1 MVSSRRTRKVI
12 YLLITLVILM
22 ACNIPGVTDEKEE
35 AGGTPQ
41 SEPSTLDDPL
51 IAYEYSGEGTYVA
64 VSVLAGTTST
74 CTLTQ
79 SVSAAIY
86 ENGAVSI
93 KSIGPCINDFHGCM
107 VDETDRCALYGDGS
121 ASGFS
126 MSMGGDI
133 DMSGC
138 NSGSY
143 KISNEDV
150 EFDSDRMVGSF
161 QCDMGGGD
169 SMTLSM
175 DIPRVKN

>member
-1 MVSSRRTRKVI
+1 MLSLRRVRKILVLI
-12 YLLITLVILM
+12 ITLVILM
-22 ACNIPGVTDEKEE
+22 ACNIPGLADEKEE

-41 SEPSTLDDPL
+41 SDPSSLSDTQIL
-51 IAYEYSGEGTYVA
+51 YEYGGEGTYVA

-74 CTLTQ
+74 CTLTE
-79 SVSAAIY
+79 SVSATIC

-93 KSIGPCINDFHGCM
+93 KSIGPCINDFHSCKL
-107 VDETDRCALYGDGS
+107 DETDRCAVYGDGS

-126 MSMGGDI
+126 MAMGGDI
-133 DMSGC
+133 DMTGC

-150 EFDSDRMVGSF
+150 KFDSDRMVGSF

-169 SMTLSM
+169 SMSVTM
-175 DIPRVKN
+175 DIPRIKN

>member
-1 MVSSRRTRKVI
+1 MLSSRRMRKI
-12 YLLITLVILM
+12 LYLIMTLVILM
-22 ACNIPGVTDEKEE
+22 ACNLPGVTDEKEE
-35 AGGTPQ
+35 AGSTQQ
-41 SEPSTLDDPL
+41 SDPL
-51 IAYEYSGEGTYVA
+51 PLSDDQILYEYGGDGTYVA

-79 SVSAAIY
+79 NVSAAIY

-93 KSIGPCINDFHGCM
+93 KSIGPCINDFHGCT

-121 ASGFS
+121 ASGFV
-126 MSMGGDI
+126 MSMGGQI

-143 KISNEDV
+143 KISIDDV
-150 EFDSDRMVGSF
+150 EFDSDRMTGSF

-175 DIPRVKN
+175 DIPRIKK

>member
-1 MVSSRRTRKVI
+1 MLSSRRMRKVFC
-12 YLLITLVILM
+12 LLITLAILM

-35 AGGTPQ
+35 AGGTQ
-41 SEPSTLDDPL
+41 QAEPSSLSDAQIL
-51 IAYEYSGEGTYVA
+51 YEYGGDGTYVA

-74 CTLTQ
+74 CTQTQ

-86 ENGAVSI
+86 ENGAVST
-93 KSIGPCINDFHGCM
+93 KSIGPCINDFNGCT
-107 VDETDRCALYGDGS
+107 VDETDRCAVYGDGT

-126 MSMGGDI
+126 MAMGGDI
-133 DMSGC
+133 DMTGC

-143 KISNEDV
+143 KISKEDV

-169 SMTLSM
+169 SMTVNM
-175 DIPRVKN
+175 DIPRIKK

>member
-1 MVSSRRTRKVI
+1 MISSRRTRKVI
-12 YLLITLVILM
+12 YLLTTLVIMM
-22 ACNIPGVTDEKEE
+22 ACNIPGMTEEKEE
-35 AGGTPQ
+35 AGGTQQ
-41 SEPSTLDDPL
+41 SESSTLDDPL
-51 IAYEYSGEGTYVA
+51 IAYEYGGEGTYVA
-64 VSVLAGTTST
+64 VSVLAGTIST
-74 CTLTQ
+74 CTLTE
-79 SVSAAIY
+79 SVSATIY

-93 KSIGPCINDFHGCM
+93 KSIGPCINDFHGCT

-143 KISNEDV
+143 KISSEDV

>member
-1 MVSSRRTRKVI
+1 MLSSQLTRKVI
-12 YLLITLVILM
+12 FLLLTAVILM
-22 ACNIPGVTDEKEE
+22 ACNIPGLVDEKDEG
-35 AGGTPQ
+35 GGTTQ
-41 SEPSTLDDPL
+41 SAPSSPGDSL
-51 IAYEYSGEGTYVA
+51 IAYEYGGDGTYVA

-79 SVSAAIY
+79 SVSASIY

-93 KSIGPCINDFHGCM
+93 KSIGPCINDFHGCE
-107 VDETDRCALYGDGS
+107 VDETDRCALYGEGS
-121 ASGFS
+121 ASGFV
-126 MSMGGDI
+126 MSMGGQI

-138 NSGSY
+138 NSGSF

-169 SMTLSM
+169 SMTVSM
-175 DIPRVKN
+175 DIPRINK